1 MFAIDCTS
9 ELELLIV
16 DENDRQKYRLR
27 AETREKRVEWVAA
40 INQFTKNLDKFL
52 KIVERPTMRT
62 GTKLLS
68 LNELPVFGQKSEEYV
83 PQTQDELI

>member
-9 ELELLIV
+9 ELELLLV
-16 DENDRQKYRLR
+16 DEKAGQKYRLR
-27 AETREKRVEWVAA
+27 AETREKRVEWVAT

-52 KIVERPTMRT
+52 KIVERPTMRL

-68 LNELPVFGQKSEEYV
+68 LNEFPVLG
-83 PQTQDELI
+83 